1 MTLSDF
7 YLRESSM
14 VQPRPVLPDTCV
26 NRRDPYA
33 VVQGSVFVNH
43 ARPDRSPEFHQV
55 RAIRDV
61 SGHYALTQAIYSPYR
76 HWSESGAVVR
86 PDQVAKA
93 VSDRQAEMAKQ
104 YCLREHI
111 PSVEF
116 TNGVEAVTAA
126 DMRRK
131 FTTLATVPPADPDM
145 IIGSCLSDGRDGPSS
160 TFYQITARKIGRF
173 GHYLI
178 EEQHFTLIWG
188 FRIPS
193 DITRKSI
200 VPLDPAVHIMSKL
213 QREKMEVLHPS
224 DRGWRE
230 VESANLSPNGV
241 FRVAARH
248 GIFLPHSP
256 L

>member
-1 MTLSDF
+1 MA
-7 YLRESSM
+7 
-14 VQPRPVLPDTCV
+14 QPRPVLPDTCV

-43 ARPDRSPEFHQV
+43 PGPDRSPEFYQV
-55 RAIRDV
+55 RAIRDA

-86 PDQVAKA
+86 PDQVAEA
-93 VSDRQAEMAKQ
+93 VSDLQVEMAEQ

-111 PSVEF
+111 PSIEF
-116 TNGVEAVTAA
+116 PNGIEKVAA
-126 DMRRK
+126 AGVRGT

-145 IIGSCLSDGRDGPSS
+145 IIGSCLSNDRDGLSS
-160 TFYQITARKIGRF
+160 TFYQVTARKTGRF
-173 GHYLI
+173 GHYMI
-178 EEQHFTLIWG
+178 QDGHFTLFWG
-188 FRIPS
+188 IRIPS
-193 DITRKSI
+193 DTTRRSI
-200 VPLDPAVHIMSKL
+200 VPLDPAVHIMAKL
-213 QREKMEVLHPS
+213 QREKMKVLHPS

-230 VESANLSPNGV
+230 AESANLSPNGV

-248 GIFLPHSP
+248 GIFLP